1 MPAIRYRA
9 FGFVCC
15 VTLYDVPD
23 VGDVAYVKHKLKS
36 SSSPTSS
43 PVRFLGF
50 ICKGGA
56 RKLSWARPG
65 KLIASAVTNGDGVS
79 SEWRE
84 LKKDQ
89 HVLCVLVQ
97 IDTDTFGAFA
107 VVDQDCWPIVR
118 SETAPLLTV
127 VKNPS
132 KGKSAVFR

>member
-9 FGFVCC
+9 YGFVCC

-23 VGDVAYVKHKLKS
+23 VGDVAYVKHKLKP

-43 PVRFLGF
+43 PVRFMGY
-50 ICKGGA
+50 ICKKGA
-56 RKLSWARPG
+56 RTLSWARPG
-65 KLIASAVTNGDGVS
+65 KLIASAVTNGDGLC

-89 HVLCVLVQ
+89 HVLAMIVQ

-118 SETAPLLTV
+118 SETAPLLTLV
-127 VKNPS
+127 TTPK
-132 KGKSAVFR
+132 KGKIIAMR